1 MGAARQ
7 AIIAPFRPLGPIF
20 PAMEY
25 LEYRRMFY
33 AAGLSAISLWA
44 MITARGWLAYEIT
57 GSAAGT
63 GIVTFA
69 AIGPWVLAPIGG
81 TLADRFDRAR
91 IVIICRAGALLC
103 AILLAIL
110 AFTDQI
116 AMWNLVLITLFSG
129 IIRSGEMPAQQAL
142 LPNTVGMTA
151 LLSAI
156 TMASMMQFGSK
167 VIGPVAGP
175 VLKEFGP
182 EWVFAAASIFLVLS
196 ILQMTRLKTRSSGG
210 IQAHESRGL
219 IRDTA
224 KHMRDGF
231 SYLGREPSV
240 RLMIV
245 MVSLHCMFTMAFD
258 FSLLPAYADLILGGG
273 QSEYGYMLMAIGGGA
288 LISTVMLSMMPIGAI
303 RGRAFL
309 VVGLVSGL
317 SLIWVGVANTLTM
330 ALIGGALA
338 GASQAMYMAL
348 TSAMIQAVVPDALRG
363 RVMALYAMFA
373 GGIMAVMILAN
384 GLAADYI
391 SIRILLIGPGIIF
404 AVCVLVALFLPRI
417 RSVIRHGRIVEEG
430 REMLRATAERAV
442 AVAAAVA
449 SIEMAA
455 ARSAPQHAVVE
466 ERLGSGGGGGG
477 AGGGGGGGGG

>member
-1 MGAARQ
+1 MGAVRHVVS
-7 AIIAPFRPLGPIF
+7 APFRPLLPIF

-57 GSAAGT
+57 GSASGT

-91 IVIICRAGALLC
+91 IVIICRAGALVC
-103 AILLAIL
+103 ALALAFL

-142 LPNTVGMTA
+142 LPNTVKMTV

-175 VLKEFGP
+175 ILKAYGA
-182 EWVFAAASIFLVLS
+182 EWVFAAAAIFLALS
-196 ILQMTRLKTRSSGG
+196 ILQMTRMKTRSTGG
-210 IQAHESRGL
+210 IQGESRGL
-219 IRDTA
+219 IRDTHR
-224 KHMRDGF
+224 HMTDGLR
-231 SYLGREPSV
+231 YLGQAPSV
-240 RLMIV
+240 RLMIA

-258 FSLLPAYADLILGGG
+258 FSLLPAYADVILGGG

-288 LISTVMLSMMPIGAI
+288 LVSTVMLSMMPLGRI
-303 RGRAFL
+303 RGRVFL
-309 VVGLVSGL
+309 IVGLFSGL
-317 SLIWVGVANTLTM
+317 SLVWVGVANSLIM
-330 ALIGGALA
+330 ALIGGVLA

-373 GGIMAVMILAN
+373 GGIMAVMILVN
-384 GLAADYI
+384 GLAADFI
-391 SIRILLIGPGIIF
+391 SIRILLIVPGILF
-404 AVCVLVALFLPRI
+404 AICMIVALGLPRI
-417 RSVIRHGRIVEEG
+417 RSVIRHGRIVEESL
-430 REMLRATAERAV
+430 EFARATAERAATAAAT
-442 AVAAAVA
+442 AVAALNLT
-449 SIEMAA
+449 A
-455 ARSAPQHAVVE
+455 ARPAPQHQVME
-466 ERLGSGGGGGG
+466 ERLGSGGGGGD
-477 AGGGGGGGGG
+477 